1 MSVVLVTGGAGLV
14 GAETVARLCE
24 AGHEVIA
31 CTHRRAHIVTE
42 RGRHLA
48 TRKWAEGTTVEPG
61 AVWTLTADVRREG
74 LDLTPEVIDS
84 LAGRVDTIVHCAA
97 TVDFDAPT
105 EVYDELNVGGTAN
118 IIWLASRLGA
128 RLVQVSTA
136 YVCGTRGG
144 EIPESVALAV
154 PEGPEGATRFQNGY
168 EQSKYRAEALVRA
181 ADGLRWTIVR
191 PGIVT
196 GSSTTGYLRDRSNFY
211 TVVKLIVEGRLR
223 RLPGRYDAT
232 LGLAPIDHVADVVTA
247 AALAGPEADGRTVHA
262 VGARSLTLRQ
272 VSDVLA
278 EYPCFEV
285 PRFIPASAFDAAT
298 LPARER
304 TYFDRIGRLYVP
316 YFSRRREF
324 TVDGVSELFGLEP
337 PPIDADYLRLL
348 LDDSLDV
355 GFLCARQRTLDEAL
369 SES

>member
-1 MSVVLVTGGAGLV
+1 MSVVLITGGAGLV
-14 GAETVARLCE
+14 GAETVARLAD

-31 CTHRRAHIVTE
+31 CTHRRADIVAG
-42 RGRHLA
+42 RGRRLA
-48 TRKWAEGTTVEPG
+48 TREWTGAAAMEPG
-61 AVWTLTADVRREG
+61 TVWTLTADVRRD
-74 LDLTPEVIDS
+74 DLGFTPDVVDSITGRIDT
-84 LAGRVDTIVHCAA
+84 VVHCAA
-97 TVDFDAPT
+97 TVDFDARP
-105 EVYDELNVGGTAN
+105 EVYDELNVSGTAN
-118 IIWLASRLGA
+118 VIALAHRLGA

-136 YVCGTRGG
+136 YVCGTREG
-144 EIPESVALAV
+144 EIPESVAAE
-154 PEGPEGATRFQNGY
+154 PEILNSGARFQNGY

-181 ADGLRWTIVR
+181 ADGMRWTIVR

-196 GSSTTGYLRDRSNFY
+196 GSSTDGYLRDRSNFY

-232 LGLAPIDHVADVVTA
+232 LGLTPIDHVADAVAA

-262 VGARSLTLRQ
+262 VGIRSLTLRQ

-285 PRFIPASAFDAAT
+285 PRFIPASAFDAAA

-316 YFSRRREF
+316 YFSRKREF
-324 TVDGVSELFGLEP
+324 AVDGVSELFGLEP
-337 PPIDADYLRLL
+337 PPIDEDYLRLL

-355 GFLCARQRTLDEAL
+355 GFLCARRRTLDEAL
-369 SES
+369 AMS